1 MTPASGDSYIAR
13 AHALIDLGRQAD
25 AIPLLQR
32 AIAADPE
39 DAYPR
44 CILAACFL
52 DLDRDEEACRA
63 VENAIALDP
72 ELSLAHRLHSFAL
85 RKLHKPRLALDAAR
99 EAVRLSP
106 FEAEAL
112 LELGEAQLENGQFKE
127 AVQAAERVRALEPAS
142 FDGHYLLGRIALQRR
157 RWKEAEGHCREALRI
172 NPLSWVVMNNLGVA
186 LQGQRR
192 QKEAVEAFENA
203 AKLNPKAD
211 VVRRNLFTQTQSYIG
226 IGVIAILVI
235 QGLRLGFVAHA
246 NPVVLV
252 AGLVILFIGAALF
265 YLMRKRQLS
274 PTVRRFYDLERKRE
288 RLYTIGY
295 VLFWYGGIVLLLLA
309 GFAGMI
315 FSDGS
320 WVAVA
325 LIVVTVPGWWYVGPR
340 LWRHRVRPLLEQRRT
355 NR

>member
-1 MTPASGDSYIAR
+1 M
-13 AHALIDLGRQAD
+13 
-25 AIPLLQR
+25 
-32 AIAADPE
+32 
-39 DAYPR
+39 
-44 CILAACFL
+44 
-52 DLDRDEEACRA
+52 DRDEEACRT
-63 VENAIALDP
+63 VEDAIALDP

-85 RKLHKPRLALDAAR
+85 RKLHNPRLALDAAR

-106 FEAEAL
+106 IEADAL

-142 FDGHYLLGRIALQRR
+142 LDGHYLLGRIALQRR
-157 RWKEAEGHCREALRI
+157 RWKDAEEHCREALRI

-235 QGLRLGFVAHA
+235 QGLRLGFLAHA
-246 NPVVLV
+246 NPIALGV
-252 AGLVILFIGAALF
+252 GLIILFLGAWLV
-265 YLMRKRQLS
+265 YVIRKRQLS
-274 PTVRRFYDLERKRE
+274 PTVRRFYDLERRRE
-288 RLYTIGY
+288 LPLSLAYVMFWSGGFVLILLGGIFGY
-295 VLFWYGGIVLLLLA
+295 VL
-309 GFAGMI
+309 
-315 FSDGS
+315 SNGS
-320 WVAVA
+320 WVVPLLVVA
-325 LIVVTVPGWWYVGPR
+325 ALSWSIGGPR
-340 LWRHRVRPLLEQRRT
+340 LWRHGILPRIVRSRA